1 MTREPESIGDYLRLH
16 VETNYRSITEAA
28 EAFGCSKSH
37 LSLVLTGRRRPTPT
51 MCDAMG
57 VQHHEVWCPKPLP
70 VPGLRMRLVPVHR
83 GRAASVQ
90 GAAR

>member
-16 VETNYRSITEAA
+16 VETNYLSITDAA
-28 EAFGCSKSH
+28 GSFGCSVAL
-37 LSLVLTGRRRPTPT
+37 LSQVLTGRRRPTPT

-57 VQHHEVWCPKPLP
+57 VQHHEVWCPKPMP

-83 GRAASVQ
+83 GRAPSAQ
-90 GAAR
+90 GEAR